1 MRCWQTDVPLVQQP
15 GPQESGVICMDAPVQ
30 GCFTGGSTVGLAA
43 GCFSQCAT
51 PCILASPSISQLGTW
66 VPGELKDEEAEV
78 HLLGDSLVPVPVC
91 SGA

>member
-1 MRCWQTDVPLVQQP
+1 M
-15 GPQESGVICMDAPVQ
+15 
-30 GCFTGGSTVGLAA
+30 GLAA